1 MNKKGFSLVELL
13 AVLIVLGIIMTIVT
27 TTILKEVNS
36 SKEKLNQ
43 SQIEIIK
50 NAAIEYAN
58 KKGYFKQENKTY
70 DVTIEELKEENLID
84 DTIINSLD
92 KNKNYYVTLTV
103 KCENICY
110 FSSSDIKN

>member
-58 KKGYFKQENKTY
+58 KKGYFKQQNKTY
-70 DVTIEELKEENLID
+70 DVTIEELKEENLLEN
-84 DTIINSLD
+84 TIINSLD
-92 KNKNYYVTLTV
+92 KKKKYNVKLKVKNK
-103 KCENICY
+103 KI
-110 FSSSDIKN
+110 

>member
-1 MNKKGFSLVELL
+1 MEILLEQQQKNMNKKGFSLVELL
-13 AVLIVLGIIMTIVT
+13 AVLIVLGIVMTISA

-58 KKGYFKQENKTY
+58 K
-70 DVTIEELKEENLID
+70 
-84 DTIINSLD
+84 
-92 KNKNYYVTLTV
+92 
-103 KCENICY
+103 
-110 FSSSDIKN
+110 

>member
-50 NAAIEYAN
+50 KAMN
-58 KKGYFKQENKTY
+58 
-70 DVTIEELKEENLID
+70 
-84 DTIINSLD
+84 
-92 KNKNYYVTLTV
+92 
-103 KCENICY
+103 
-110 FSSSDIKN
+110 

>member
-13 AVLIVLGIIMTIVT
+13 AVLIVLGIVMTISA

-50 NAAIEYAN
+50 NAAIE
-58 KKGYFKQENKTY
+58 
-70 DVTIEELKEENLID
+70 
-84 DTIINSLD
+84 
-92 KNKNYYVTLTV
+92 
-103 KCENICY
+103 
-110 FSSSDIKN
+110 